1 MVFHRSFKTQS
12 IELVQTNHVN
22 CFLNFVVPFMSL
34 VKVHRVFSSCRK
46 NSASSRGIQFH
57 WVLRWDSKATIKLFM
72 RDTNYMP
79 RNFATLK
86 PLSLQPS
93 LTKPSFWSFHFS
105 CLVFGTGQVS
115 DFILRLATLQSP
127 VFLLN
132 SSHFEFSVILIFLRH
147 LLYRSNEVILPSS
160 LTQILS
166 IIYVHLYE
174 STWVGWDGFIF
185 CSFFMNKNKK
195 LQCLF

>member
-57 WVLRWDSKATIKLFM
+57 WVLRWVSKATIKLFM

-132 SSHFEFSVILIFLRH
+132 SSHFEFSVILIFFKTPLIPKQRGYFAEFLNANSLNHLRTFIRIH
-147 LLYRSNEVILPSS
+147 LSRLGRFY
-160 LTQILS
+160 
-166 IIYVHLYE
+166 
-174 STWVGWDGFIF
+174 F
-185 CSFFMNKNKK
+185 
-195 LQCLF
+195 LQLFHEQK